1 MISDASSLSI
11 ALEEALALPRR
22 EQPDALRRLSES
34 IEAGELE
41 EWNSHFGP
49 ASLFD
54 AWTGNQLVSG
64 LYRANART
72 LQQYLGDGWS
82 AIEVGGGDGR
92 LWAHLSEVPAG
103 DLWVVDPSPGV
114 HERLRSLLP
123 SQIRLHSMIAR
134 VQDALP
140 DLPEVDAVICSLTL
154 HHIAGADTHQRQ
166 ASGLAGPGKLE
177 ILQIFREKISAS
189 RGLLLINE
197 ADIHCD
203 LELASGS
210 PLLMDRLIDSYVRRT
225 ARALCNEM
233 ASLEQ
238 NGDPDQR
245 RSRILALIKHWCLD
259 QIDMA
264 LKPVAERDVYELDVA
279 RWLGLFK
286 RAGLT
291 VREHQFTDEWL
302 LFHRYVLTP
311 AD

>member
-1 MISDASSLSI
+1 
-11 ALEEALALPRR
+11 
-22 EQPDALRRLSES
+22 
-34 IEAGELE
+34 
-41 EWNSHFGP
+41 
-49 ASLFD
+49 
-54 AWTGNQLVSG
+54 
-64 LYRANART
+64 
-72 LQQYLGDGWS
+72 
-82 AIEVGGGDGR
+82 
-92 LWAHLSEVPAG
+92 
-103 DLWVVDPSPGV
+103 
-114 HERLRSLLP
+114 
-123 SQIRLHSMIAR
+123 MIAR

-279 RWLGLFK
+279 RWLALFK